1 MPRKKPKVD
10 TIEEIEQNIK
20 LFCDQSK
27 NHMKSREYEKA
38 LIGYNQ
44 ALELNST
51 DINALVSR
59 SKCYLLLGEAS
70 KALVDA
76 ETALN
81 EDKNNIRAI
90 YQKAEALYYL
100 GQFEQSLMYFHRGA
114 RARPELNSFRL
125 GVQKTQE
132 AIENTIGVKT
142 GKPGASTSTKN
153 KHKKSSDNT
162 PKSQVNSSARPHRA
176 TKPSKTELER
186 RNARKLLGELCV
198 DKEYLENL
206 LKHPD
211 LVRADTNTENISTYA
226 KEAVDF
232 LNKRQEFWRQQRP
245 CNALPNQKNLPMD
258 AMPRWF

>member
-38 LIGYNQ
+38 LVGYNQ

-132 AIENTIGVKT
+132 AIENTIGVKNN
-142 GKPGASTSTKN
+142 KPSAATTAKN
-153 KHKKSSDNT
+153 KQKKSSDNT
-162 PKSQVNSSARPHRA
+162 PKSQMNSSSRPLRPKP
-176 TKPSKTELER
+176 TKAELER

-226 KEAVDF
+226 KEAVEF